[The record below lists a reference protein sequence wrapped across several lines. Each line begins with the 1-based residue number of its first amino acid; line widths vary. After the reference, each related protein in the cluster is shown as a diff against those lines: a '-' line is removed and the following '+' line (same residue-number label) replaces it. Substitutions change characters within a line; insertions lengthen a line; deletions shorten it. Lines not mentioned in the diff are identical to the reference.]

1 MTNFLRRLYYQEIKI
16 MDNYYLDLPA
26 DLIKMTNDFVIS
38 SQLEDH
44 KIKFK
49 STLEFFENEVPRYEE
64 GLMDSDYT
72 AYWDYIMDSW
82 TGEFG
87 FSEDRRYYPRHYSPF
102 TSSVPIGIDYY

>member
-49 STLEFFENEVPRYEE
+49 STLEFFEE
-64 GLMDSDYT
+64 
-72 AYWDYIMDSW
+72 
-82 TGEFG
+82 
-87 FSEDRRYYPRHYSPF
+87 
-102 TSSVPIGIDYY
+102 

>member
-16 MDNYYLDLPA
+16 MDNYYFDLPA

-49 STLEFFENEVPRYEE
+49 STLEFFENEVPRYEDW
-64 GLMDSDYT
+64 GDWNVGW
-72 AYWDYIMDSW
+72 WDYIMDTW

-87 FSEDRRYYPRHYSPF
+87 FSEDRIYYPRHYSPN
-102 TSSVPIGIDYY
+102 SPVPIGIDYY